1 MSRKD
6 SLANYILI
14 VLIRFRKAINGS
26 FYPKKFTYINWRI
39 TSEHELRIII
49 VGFGVVGQSFV
60 KILLSK
66 SAELYSAFG
75 LNPRVVA
82 CVDSNGMA
90 VSSEGLDLG
99 RLLEAKRMKKS
110 VSAYHNHND
119 VCLSTIEFI
128 ENTEAEVMIEVT
140 PTNLENGEPGIS
152 HIVSAMKTKKH
163 VITVN
168 KGPLALAFSSLLELS
183 SYNNVRLAF
192 SGTVGGGT
200 PILEF
205 AKKCLKGD
213 RILSFRGILNGTTNY
228 ILTKMEEEGLT
239 FQQALVDAKQKGY
252 AEAAPKLDIEG
263 YDAAAK
269 LVIMANWIMSRK
281 VSIADVSRR
290 GISEVDLNSVRKAH
304 EDGKAIR
311 LIAYCDN
318 DELNVMPL
326 EIQRNDPIC
335 VTGTLNAVTFS
346 SEYSGEKTIV
356 GRGAGGLETASAI
369 LRDLIEIRESIS
381 IPFDS
386 KD

>member
-1 MSRKD
+1 M
-6 SLANYILI
+6 L
-14 VLIRFRKAINGS
+14 
-26 FYPKKFTYINWRI
+26 
-39 TSEHELRIII
+39 

-66 SAELYSAFG
+66 SAELYSTFG

-82 CVDSNGMA
+82 CVDSDGMA
-90 VSSEGLDLG
+90 VSPGGLDLG
-99 RLLEAKRMKKS
+99 RLLEAKRTKKS
-110 VSAYHNHND
+110 VSAYHDKRDYLNTTD
-119 VCLSTIEFI
+119 LI
-128 ENTEAEVMIEVT
+128 ENTEAEVMIELT

-168 KGPLALAFSSLLELS
+168 KGPMALAFSSLIELS
-183 SYNNVRLAF
+183 NYNNVRLAF

-205 AKKCLKGD
+205 AKKCLRGD

-228 ILTKMEEEGLT
+228 ILSKMEEDELT
-239 FQQALVDAKQKGY
+239 FQEALADAKQKGY
-252 AEAAPKLDIEG
+252 AEASPRLDIEG

-281 VSIADVSRR
+281 VSIADVTRR
-290 GISEVDLNSVRKAH
+290 GILDIDLNAIRNAH
-304 EDGKAIR
+304 HDGKAIR

-326 EIQRNDPIC
+326 EIKRDDPIC

-369 LRDLIEIRESIS
+369 LRDLIEIRDSIS
-381 IPFDS
+381 VPFDS
-386 KD
+386 MA

>member
-1 MSRKD
+1 MR
-6 SLANYILI
+6 IL
-14 VLIRFRKAINGS
+14 L
-26 FYPKKFTYINWRI
+26 
-39 TSEHELRIII
+39 

-66 SAELYSAFG
+66 SAELYSTFG

-82 CVDSNGMA
+82 CVDSDGMA
-90 VSSEGLDLG
+90 VSPGGLDLG
-99 RLLEAKRMKKS
+99 RLLEAKRTKKS
-110 VSAYHNHND
+110 VSAYHDKRDYLNTTD
-119 VCLSTIEFI
+119 LI
-128 ENTEAEVMIEVT
+128 ENTEAEVMIELT

-168 KGPLALAFSSLLELS
+168 KGPMALAFSSLIELS
-183 SYNNVRLAF
+183 NYNNVRLAF

-205 AKKCLKGD
+205 AKKCLRGD

-228 ILTKMEEEGLT
+228 ILSKMEEDEIT
-239 FQQALVDAKQKGY
+239 FQEALADAKQKGY
-252 AEAAPKLDIEG
+252 AEASPRLDIEG

-281 VSIADVSRR
+281 VSIADVTRR
-290 GISEVDLNSVRKAH
+290 GILDVDLNAIRNAH
-304 EDGKAIR
+304 HDGKAIR

-326 EIQRNDPIC
+326 EIKRDDPIC

-369 LRDLIEIRESIS
+369 LRDLIEIRDSIS
-381 IPFDS
+381 VPFDS
-386 KD
+386 MA

>member
-1 MSRKD
+1 M
-6 SLANYILI
+6 L
-14 VLIRFRKAINGS
+14 
-26 FYPKKFTYINWRI
+26 
-39 TSEHELRIII
+39 

-66 SAELYSAFG
+66 SAELYSTFG

-82 CVDSNGMA
+82 CVDSDGMA
-90 VSSEGLDLG
+90 VSPGGLDLG
-99 RLLEAKRMKKS
+99 RLLEAKRTKKS
-110 VSAYHNHND
+110 VSAYHDKRDYLNTTD
-119 VCLSTIEFI
+119 LI
-128 ENTEAEVMIEVT
+128 ENTEAEVMIELT

-168 KGPLALAFSSLLELS
+168 KGPMALAFSSLIELS
-183 SYNNVRLAF
+183 NYNNVRLAF

-205 AKKCLKGD
+205 AKKCLRGD

-228 ILTKMEEEGLT
+228 ILSKMEEDEIT
-239 FQQALVDAKQKGY
+239 FQEALADAKQKGY
-252 AEAAPKLDIEG
+252 AEAAPRLDIEG

-281 VSIADVSRR
+281 VSIADVTRR
-290 GISEVDLNSVRKAH
+290 GILDVDLNAIRNAH
-304 EDGKAIR
+304 HDGKAIR

-326 EIQRNDPIC
+326 EIKRDDPIC

-369 LRDLIEIRESIS
+369 LRDLIEIRDSIS

-386 KD
+386 MA